1 MKISLICDIVLAL
14 LFVLIVADGYRK
26 GFIKS
31 LLGLACVLIAAVCAS
46 LLTPPV
52 SAWLSDK
59 YVEDAV
65 KDTVSSSIHTVI
77 DDSDSTDKSE
87 GLFSAIDKFVIG
99 DSGAATDKYVSQ
111 ILDSTLSD
119 DAVDSVSGEIAKT
132 ISRPLCN
139 SAAFFIIFI
148 ISSLLVRIVASLLDG
163 VFRLPV
169 LKQANKL
176 LGLVFGLLCALIF
189 MMVVSRVFVCMLP
202 WLSGLTD
209 GKIGQDVLNGSHL
222 LSFFSKYNVFKE
234 IIKDISAFI

>member
-209 GKIGQDVLNGSHL
+209 GKIGQDVLNDSHL